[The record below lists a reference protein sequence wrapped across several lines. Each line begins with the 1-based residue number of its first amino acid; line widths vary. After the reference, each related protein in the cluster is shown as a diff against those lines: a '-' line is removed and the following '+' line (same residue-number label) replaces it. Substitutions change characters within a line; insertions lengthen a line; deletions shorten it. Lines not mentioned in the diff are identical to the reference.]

1 RRQRLWLHQPS
12 KRGGCLRAFLRNSG
26 WRLSQPARRSASAVR
41 GDQGPEGL
49 ASRERSGG
57 LSGKQECPLSER
69 ISGISVYF
77 GNTTSRTT
85 GLPLR
90 CRTLCPRLRRCFRRS
105 TDPSV
110 IRVET
115 MSIKPSYLLFT
126 NCSQS
131 RKWPR
136 SSNPSDRDYGPNVTV
151 RIVRRAAP
159 KPSGQGA
166 GVEAESRNPSSRRRY
181 CDLLQRQNRLWR

>member
-1 RRQRLWLHQPS
+1 
-12 KRGGCLRAFLRNSG
+12 
-26 WRLSQPARRSASAVR
+26 
-41 GDQGPEGL
+41 
-49 ASRERSGG
+49 
-57 LSGKQECPLSER
+57 
-69 ISGISVYF
+69 GISVYF

-85 GLPLR
+85 GCR
-90 CRTLCPRLRRCFRRS
+90 CVVEHCAGDEERCFCRS

-131 RKWPR
+131 RKRPR